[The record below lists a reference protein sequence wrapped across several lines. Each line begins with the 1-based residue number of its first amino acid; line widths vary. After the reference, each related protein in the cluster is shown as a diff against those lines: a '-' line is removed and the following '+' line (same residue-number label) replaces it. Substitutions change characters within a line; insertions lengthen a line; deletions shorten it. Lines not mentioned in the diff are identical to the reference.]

1 MYVWH
6 TLIFQNM
13 EGKELRLRQEYFLC
27 SATLQDIVR
36 RFKTFSDRN
45 DFSNFADKVSIP

>member
-1 MYVWH
+1 
-6 TLIFQNM
+6 M

-36 RFKTFSDRN
+36 RFKAYKSKMGGKAREKFDE
-45 DFSNFADKVSIP
+45 FPDKVGQNISR